1 MMLPKVAGGAAAAV
15 AIAFSTLLVGFVV
28 APTSTPA
35 LTARDA
41 PTTAS
46 TDNTPKGATDGVARG
61 PIPRS
66 IPGVGIIPQT
76 GF

>member
-1 MMLPKVAGGAAAAV
+1 MMLPKVAGGAATAV
-15 AIAFSTLLVGFVV
+15 AIAFSALLVGFVV

-41 PTTAS
+41 PTS
-46 TDNTPKGATDGVARG
+46 TDNTPRGATGGVARG